1 MLPPLHSCHKMKCS
15 ELYFS
20 PGHKNHFPQI
30 IVPIFPNLIFPLHW
44 ISLPACKGLMAALE
58 SYCMCMCVR
67 IALTVPEKEMMYANL
82 TCVFLDTPSPGDVS
96 LQPRTRPLVLSPPK
110 DCGGGEGIANKRLQ
124 SLYLSSVASAVIVKR
139 S

>member
-1 MLPPLHSCHKMKCS
+1 
-15 ELYFS
+15 
-20 PGHKNHFPQI
+20 
-30 IVPIFPNLIFPLHW
+30 
-44 ISLPACKGLMAALE
+44 MAALE

-96 LQPRTRPLVLSPPK
+96 LQPRTRPPPK